1 MELKNNK
8 NIINEEDE
16 VGKIVIMNTKHYCKM
31 IYDHINNNQIY
42 KNTNSTC
49 DNNVTNEM
57 KWRLAQVSECFN
69 QARNRLLNEFLSVK
83 KLFQWSPENS

>member
-1 MELKNNK
+1 MELKNNE

-49 DNNVTNEM
+49 DNNVTNEI
-57 KWRLAQVSECFN
+57 K
-69 QARNRLLNEFLSVK
+69 
-83 KLFQWSPENS
+83 